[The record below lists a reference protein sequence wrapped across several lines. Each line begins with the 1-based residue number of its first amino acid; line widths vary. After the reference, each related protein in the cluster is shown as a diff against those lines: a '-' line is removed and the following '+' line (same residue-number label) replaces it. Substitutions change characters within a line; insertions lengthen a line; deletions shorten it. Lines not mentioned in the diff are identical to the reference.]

1 MVYAKDQWVQ
11 LPTKDLYDSQIM
23 MASIGAAKDMYDR
36 GVQEIKDYNKN
47 YSDFYSPIGKDMDWY
62 NKNII
67 QNSKDY
73 INQLYDNGMD
83 PTRTAEGRAAFLK
96 FSNSIPSGEIAKLK
110 QSAEIAKE
118 YLANKTKLQQQGLY
132 SPDFEKS
139 VLGGNNIEDWD
150 TTKNGIWTRQS
161 PSVYQSIDDIVEPW
175 VKDEAPIYDA
185 AYTKKQN
192 DGFDYMTVTPQRIS
206 EVINDSLPE
215 FEASEIGKFYKNKAI
230 EQAGGDTEK
239 GTQILKNWMM
249 DRAKDHVRIERKENP
264 YAMLRQQ
271 TSMDFAKMAKQH
283 QYDMD
288 ELSYETDHA
297 KSSSSGVESPAFSY
311 LGSIY
316 DKVLANAASSGTL
329 KYYSDK
335 MDVPTY
341 DQIGKTLYNSQNAFG
356 GQFIGN
362 RMSSSNPNG
371 LTSGQISNK
380 FLNRYTAKGAGD
392 VSQFLSMHGGNP
404 TSGGNGVLANY
415 SDISKIYS
423 PYDIAEGTAGYRGPH
438 YHDSSKLRKLIKDN
452 GIQNVEIYP
461 YDDIYGAIRKKG
473 GKFTPYQKVRIAVKQ
488 RDGKLFSADA
498 YYDLE
503 YSSAGSF
510 QDYNVGD
517 FTTSGNRINR
527 KSKRVTSGTTE
538 TNVFPNF
545 DDWAIYGPKDT
556 RANSS
561 LHVSNEDKQT
571 NMH

>member
-23 MASIGAAKDMYDR
+23 MASIGAAKDMYDK
-36 GVQEIKDYNKN
+36 GVQEIKDYNN
-47 YSDFYSPIGKDMDWY
+47 TYNNFYSPIGKDMDWY

-67 QNSKDY
+67 QNAKDQ
-73 INQLYDNGMD
+73 INYLYDNGMD
-83 PTRTAEGRAAFLK
+83 PTRTAEGRAAFARLV
-96 FSNSIPSGEIAKLK
+96 NNVPVGEIAKLK

-283 QYDMD
+283 KYDMD

-392 VSQFLSMHGGNP
+392 VSQFLSMHGGKP

-498 YYDLE
+498 YYDLG